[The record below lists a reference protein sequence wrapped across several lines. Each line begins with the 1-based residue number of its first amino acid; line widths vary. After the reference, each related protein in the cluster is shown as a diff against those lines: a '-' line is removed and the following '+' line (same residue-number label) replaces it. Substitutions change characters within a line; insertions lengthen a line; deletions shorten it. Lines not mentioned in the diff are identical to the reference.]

1 VFVPTSTSG
10 LSDICDA
17 CQRTN
22 ACYKPASVAAVSQ
35 PGTGIPSRLQKYGRY
50 SRCSSEQ
57 REQTNWRGSHEF
69 DRTDWQ
75 SFQQRA
81 YLVRSPRCFAVTGA
95 ALLARALAGHC
106 GVKAALSGHTSLGEG
121 LRDQWRHIR
130 PQRSHIRH
138 GLPGSPMHAAK
149 SEAVDT
155 AVEESFPAS
164 DPPASRLPDDP
175 PVNAE
180 AKWEATR
187 AAESGQQ
194 SGDGRST
201 SGPRA

>member
-1 VFVPTSTSG
+1 MLETST
-10 LSDICDA
+10 CRRYFH
-17 CQRTN
+17 QRGRHPVALAEILAGTVV
-22 ACYKPASVAAVSQ
+22 ARGYSTGKP
-35 PGTGIPSRLQKYGRY
+35 TGEDPMNST
-50 SRCSSEQ
+50 
-57 REQTNWRGSHEF
+57 EQTGNLSNSERTWSAVLGASLSLLAMGRGS
-69 DRTDWQ
+69 TI
-75 SFQQRA
+75 
-81 YLVRSPRCFAVTGA
+81 LRSLGAVTGA

-106 GVKAALSGHTSLGEG
+106 GVKAALGGHTSLGEG

-130 PQRSHIRH
+130 PQRSDARH
-138 GLPGSPMHAAK
+138 GLPGSPVHAAK
-149 SEAVDT
+149 SEAIDT

-187 AAESGQQ
+187 AAEGGQR

-201 SGPRA
+201 PGGRT